1 MILCITVLTEALW
14 SDKLSRFEIEAVDA
28 NYITAGKDPALM
40 KTVMLEYYTTIF
52 KDNEEIIGVKGI
64 CHKIALVLVILCSI
78 AVGISVMII
87 G

>member
-64 CHKIALVLVILCSI
+64 CHNIALVLVILCSI